1 MKDLFTLAAQ
11 PRADIGKGASRRL
24 RRNEGMVPAIVYGAG
39 LSPTMVSISHDK
51 ILRILKNEAVF
62 SHILTLEL
70 NDKAEKVI
78 LKALQ
83 RHPYKLRI
91 LHMDLQR
98 VREDEQLYITI
109 PLHFVG
115 EEVAPGVKIQGGQ
128 VMRHANELEVRCLP
142 ADLPEFIE
150 IDVSKLNINETIHV
164 KDLIMPKGVEVVSLL
179 HDTANNPSIISI
191 QAVKV
196 VEEVEVAAA
205 PIETEITSEKKKEE
219 GEEGAEGKGEKAEK
233 GGEKKEEKKK

>member
-1 MKDLFTLAAQ
+1 
-11 PRADIGKGASRRL
+11 
-24 RRNEGMVPAIVYGAG
+24 
-39 LSPTMVSISHDK
+39 
-51 ILRILKNEAVF
+51 
-62 SHILTLEL
+62 L

-115 EEVAPGVKIQGGQ
+115 EEIAPGVKIQGGQ
-128 VMRHANELEVRCLP
+128 AMRHTNELEVRCLP
-142 ADLPEFIE
+142 ADLPEYIE

-164 KDLIMPKGVEVVSLL
+164 KDLIMPKGVEVVALL
-179 HDTANNPSIISI
+179 HDTANNLSIISI

-205 PIETEITSEKKKEE
+205 PIETEITSE
-219 GEEGAEGKGEKAEK
+219 EGAEGKGEKAEK

>member
-1 MKDLFTLAAQ
+1 MSDLFTLVAQ

-24 RRNEGMVPAIVYGAG
+24 RRDEGMVPAIVYGAG

-78 LKALQ
+78 LKDLQ

-109 PLHFVG
+109 PLRFIG
-115 EEVAPGVKIQGGQ
+115 EEVAPGVKMQGGQ
-128 VMRHANELEVRCLP
+128 AMRYANELEIRCLP

-150 IDVSKLNINETIHV
+150 VDVSKLNLNETIHAR
-164 KDLIMPKGVEVVSLL
+164 DLVMPKGVEIVALL
-179 HDTANNPSIISI
+179 HDATTNPPIISV
-191 QAVKV
+191 QAIKV
-196 VEEVEVAAA
+196 VEEVETVAA

-219 GEEGAEGKGEKAEK
+219 GEEGAEGKAEKAEK